1 MSLARNT
8 YWIVGTLKIKVEM
21 MNEYILKIII
31 FLLNLIYLQMTII
44 LTKIDDCT
52 FILWCLM
59 IMNATSMWILKN
71 TLTIVFQCV
80 DNSSAWS
87 QSKMHFTK
95 PKFGHHFFHG
105 IAFGNDE
112 WKDTWTSTTTNGK
125 KQTHMLATKVAKQI
139 SAKTSFIVWWHQGM
153 STIPKFPLQY
163 PRLNI

>member
-21 MNEYILKIII
+21 MNEYILKLII
-31 FLLNLIYLQMTII
+31 FLFNLIYLQMIVN
-44 LTKIDDCT
+44 LTKIDDFV

-59 IMNATSMWILKN
+59 IMNATLMWTLKN

-95 PKFGHHFFHG
+95 PRFGHHFFSWHC
-105 IAFGNDE
+105 IWE
-112 WKDTWTSTTTNGK
+112 WRVEGDMDINHHLWK
-125 KQTHMLATKVAKQI
+125 KRVRMLARKVVTWGHGK
-139 SAKTSFIVWWHQGM
+139 
-153 STIPKFPLQY
+153 
-163 PRLNI
+163 